1 MQSKRDQVQA
11 HSFIM
16 SRLTSGMLLADPD
29 AADSPLGRTTR
40 GFLVGILVAVMV
52 SAGAFVFG
60 LLVPGGKTSWKTSG
74 GLIVNKDT
82 GGRYLYL
89 DGRLRPVRNYASA
102 KLLGGSDLKATDVG
116 TASLRDTPV
125 GVPVGIPGAP
135 DNIPAAGDLDSGA
148 WQVCSTVVTTVN
160 QQGGARTPTPLTS
173 VVAGSAEAGEGLGT
187 GQGVVVTGPDK
198 TSYLVWQG
206 SRLKLDKATGAALSL
221 GYGSVAPRTVTAAF
235 LDALV
240 SGPALVPPAVPGRG
254 GDGPRMEGNASKV
267 GQVFQVRVPGST
279 AQYYL
284 LREEGLVPLTDTAAA
299 LALGDPAT
307 REKAYGGDSPRAAVL
322 GADALKQHLAPGS
335 EGTSPA
341 TDGLPEAPP
350 KAVDVPAGASACA
363 RVEPGTGG
371 GTRVTTVLVPTGLL
385 APVAQVSGAEVAQ
398 ACLRVDAVIVRPG
411 HGALVR
417 ALGAGGTTVGDTTY
431 LVGDTGA
438 KYRVPTADALSA
450 LGYQESQIRA
460 LPSPLLAML
469 PTGPDLD
476 PKAASGAVKPSVTAG
491 DCGSAREG
499 TLVPGGLSGGS
510 ASLAGTSAAAGS
522 AALAGSASVP
532 AKSAH

>member
-40 GFLVGILVAVMV
+40 GFLVGILIAVMV

-102 KLLGGSDLKATDVG
+102 RLLGGSGLKATDVG

-148 WQVCSTVVTTVN
+148 WQVCSTVLRTVD
-160 QQGGARTPTPLTS
+160 QQGGAGTPTPLTS
-173 VVAGSAEAGEGLGT
+173 VVAGSADAGEGLGT
-187 GQGVVVTGPDK
+187 GQGLVVTGPDK
-198 TSYLVWQG
+198 VSYLVWQG

-221 GYGSVAPRTVTAAF
+221 GYGSVAPRGVSAAF

-240 SGPALVPPAVPGRG
+240 SGPALVPKAVSGRG
-254 GDGPRMEGNASKV
+254 GAGPRMEGNATTV
-267 GQVFQVRVPGST
+267 GQVFQVRVPGAN

-284 LREEGLVPLTDTAAA
+284 LREEGLVPLTDTGAA

-341 TDGLPEAPP
+341 TDGLPVSPP

-363 RVEPGTGG
+363 RVEPGSG

-385 APVAQVSGAEVAQ
+385 SPVAQVSRAEVAE
-398 ACLRVDAVIVRPG
+398 ACLPVDAVIVRPG

-438 KYRVPTADALSA
+438 KYRIPTADALSA
-450 LGYQESQIRA
+450 LGYQESQIKA

-476 PKAASGAVKPSVTAG
+476 PKAAAGAAKPSVTAG
-491 DCGSAREG
+491 DCGSAGQG

-510 ASLAGTSAAAGS
+510 TSIAGTAAVAGS
-522 AALAGSASVP
+522 AAVP